1 MNSRSDKRL
10 GVIGMGAFGQLAV
23 THLRDHFQ
31 VVAADA
37 ADRSVAA
44 ADIGVE
50 WGSVE
55 EAAACPYV
63 LLAVPVQSFET
74 VLAAIRDHVQP
85 DALVIDVASVK
96 LAPVAAM
103 QAILPDTVEII
114 GTHPMFGPQ
123 SAATG
128 LAGHR
133 VVVCPVRTQRLDEVQ
148 AFLEEELGLDVYV
161 CDAET
166 HDREIAQTQALA
178 QFVGRAL
185 AQLEESA
192 SPVRTPGYNLFREVA
207 ETVGDDSW
215 ELFTAIQN
223 LNPHAAG
230 MRQELLGHLQELQQ
244 RLAAETITNNDA
256 DDAGPA
262 ASSAPKGD

>member
-1 MNSRSDKRL
+1 MNIPADKRL
-10 GVIGMGAFGQLAV
+10 GLIGFGAFGQLAA
-23 THLRDHFQ
+23 THLRDHFHI
-31 VVAADA
+31 VAADA
-37 ADRSVAA
+37 VDRSEDA
-44 ADIGVE
+44 ADIGVD

-55 EAAACPYV
+55 QAAACPYV
-63 LLAVPVQSFET
+63 LLAVPVQSFASLLT
-74 VLAAIRDHVQP
+74 TIREHLQP
-85 DALVIDVASVK
+85 GALVIDVASVK

-103 QAILPDTVEII
+103 QAVLPDTVEII

-185 AQLEESA
+185 AQLEESE

-215 ELFTAIQN
+215 ELFFAIQS
-223 LNPHAAG
+223 LNPYAAG
-230 MRQELLGHLQELQQ
+230 MRDELLGHLQDLQQ
-244 RLAAETITNNDA
+244 RLAGTTTNHDADPAETAEST
-256 DDAGPA
+256 GPN
-262 ASSAPKGD
+262 GH